1 MSNDPQ
7 DLVNSFRIDVSPAT
21 SDPRNQAKRPRTAEN
36 ETITLLRH
44 LVAGQERQNELM
56 EDLIEQLG
64 AAQRQR
70 AQELGQWRE
79 ANPVLARRCRLAA
92 EALSQVQTEFLENL
106 TIEVKDSFEGMMDGD
121 FVLNEFVDR
130 YGPRLAHLNSV
141 LQVLSQ
147 LSSVPSP
154 SSTQG

>member
-7 DLVNSFRIDVSPAT
+7 ELVNSFRIDVSPTAA
-21 SDPRNQAKRPRTAEN
+21 DARAQAKRPRTIEH
-36 ETITLLRH
+36 EMISLLRH

-56 EDLIEQLG
+56 EDLIENLG
-64 AAQRQR
+64 SAQRQR

-79 ANPVLARRCRLAA
+79 ANPVLARRCRIAA

-106 TIEVKDSFEGMMDGD
+106 TIEVKDNQESLLEGD
-121 FVLNEFVDR
+121 FMLNEFVDR

-147 LSSVPSP
+147 LSSSPAPSNA
-154 SSTQG
+154 G

>member
-1 MSNDPQ
+1 MGLQ
-7 DLVNSFRIDVSPAT
+7 SFRAL
-21 SDPRNQAKRPRTAEN
+21 AKIPFLPFFSFLGR
-36 ETITLLRH
+36 L
-44 LVAGQERQNELM
+44 AGQERQNELM
-56 EDLIEQLG
+56 EDLIENLG

-79 ANPVLARRCRLAA
+79 ANPVLARRCRVAA
-92 EALSQVQTEFLENL
+92 EALSQIQTEFLENL
-106 TIEVKDSFEGMMDGD
+106 TIDVKDNFDNLVDGD

-154 SSTQG
+154 ANAQ